1 MSDPQLAS
9 DLSLMES
16 LSKFF
21 AVLLGILYLLGFLIV
36 AIHLSKYGV
45 SSFSVLQLQYLIAG
59 LWLLGLPVLFGC
71 AVVASRVF
79 EERLTP
85 DVEGQFNWRRF
96 LINGSFGGAI
106 TVLFI
111 ILLLSIPNL
120 ADDLT
125 RGIIL
130 GLLLFEVVIMNLA
143 QMFWI
148 SWRQTT
154 SSKNTWLLNCSAAA
168 PFYLVVLAIV
178 VLLYATW
185 FSKHLYPLIPF
196 SLGGWKAA
204 DHCFHRGRK
213 KNAG

>member
-1 MSDPQLAS
+1 
-9 DLSLMES
+9 
-16 LSKFF
+16 
-21 AVLLGILYLLGFLIV
+21 
-36 AIHLSKYGV
+36 
-45 SSFSVLQLQYLIAG
+45 
-59 LWLLGLPVLFGC
+59 
-71 AVVASRVF
+71 
-79 EERLTP
+79 
-85 DVEGQFNWRRF
+85 
-96 LINGSFGGAI
+96 
-106 TVLFI
+106 VLFI